1 MKNRLLTT
9 AACLLILLTG
19 QAQVSESARRI
30 HEKIEAFVA
39 AGEYNVSKGVVI
51 NSDEVTGSKTTLYNF
66 SMMFAVENSTD
77 STLLFNH
84 LRALEQTLRQET
96 VHAKETYIH
105 NGSEGL
111 PLMRGVRISYG
122 SKQGGISFNV
132 KFDLRQRVRMI
143 AFDESNGYAYA
154 VILVWEQRIIPDQQA
169 GNHWMMNGKVYEVW
183 CKKKDGTPFVQPIAP
198 ISYSGTVEYAA
209 EPTAPK
215 TYEELLAKVRSTCNI
230 YQRETEG
237 GKTAAVVI
245 LHKMCEGYPDR
256 LTNEQYNTLIGIINP
271 FVDEAKGQRHKDM
284 FAYTC
289 YTLYKKSAYYQEEGK
304 RQKRPAMIQSSTA
317 TVAQERKFVSYNTLI
332 VNQSPDLQQVE
343 CQISGTAPKGADSV
357 TLKRLVVHEDMGKY
371 PVRDGRFSFTCQ
383 LPKDEVCY
391 LTTDQL
397 NTTYFWVDG
406 QPVNIDLPRR
416 SAKGSKASFRRN
428 DFVNRAETERLWMLN
443 LDDKKELDEATQK
456 RIRRFRQA
464 IFSGKDSLL
473 ATYALFR
480 NYTELTY
487 DELKPFLR
495 PDYRYASHP
504 LLSPVREYADGLAK
518 RRPNTRYTDILLADT
533 LGEYHQLK
541 EYIGQGYVVLHFCES
556 WHRGEYD
563 ILPQLRTL
571 YDQYH
576 ATKGLQI
583 VSLATDG
590 MDNGQRWR
598 ARVRDEQLPWPQLT
612 TKAAGVYGISSWPET
627 VVIDKRGI
635 IIASPQTIEELS
647 ETLRKIAE

>member
-1 MKNRLLTT
+1 MKNKLLTI
-9 AACLLILLTG
+9 AVCLQMALTG
-19 QAQVSESARRI
+19 QAQVSTSAQRI

-39 AGEYNVSKGVVI
+39 AGEYNVSEGVVI
-51 NSDEVTGSKTTLYNF
+51 NSDELTGSKTTAYDF
-66 SMMFAVENSTD
+66 SMMFAVENSND

-84 LRALEQTLRQET
+84 LRTLEQTLRQET
-96 VHAKETYIH
+96 VHAKEAYIH

-111 PLMRGVRISYG
+111 PLMRGVKISYG
-122 SKQGGISFNV
+122 SKYGGISFNV
-132 KFDLRQRVRMI
+132 KFDLRQRVRLI
-143 AFDESNGYAYA
+143 TFDESNGYAYA
-154 VILVWEQRIIPDQQA
+154 AILVWEQRIIPDKQA
-169 GNHWMMNGKVYEVW
+169 GNHWMMNGRLFEIW
-183 CKKKDGTPFVQPIAP
+183 CKKKDGTPFIQPIAP
-198 ISYSGTVEYAA
+198 ISYNGTVEYAA

-215 TYEELLAKVRSTCNI
+215 TYEELLAKVQSTCDI

-245 LHKMCEGYPDR
+245 LHKMCEAYPHR
-256 LTNEQYNTLIGIINP
+256 LTNKQYNTLIGIINP

-289 YTLYKKSAYYQEEGK
+289 YTLFLKSVYYQEEDK
-304 RQKRPAMIQSSTA
+304 KQKRPAMIQSTA
-317 TVAQERKFVSYNTLI
+317 TVAQARKFVSYNTLI
-332 VNQSPDLQQVE
+332 VNQSPDMQLVE
-343 CQISGTAPKGADSV
+343 CQISGIAPKDADSV
-357 TLKRLVVHEDMGKY
+357 TLSRLVVHEKMGKY
-371 PVRDGRFSFTCQ
+371 PVKDGHFSFTCQ
-383 LPKDEVCY
+383 LPKDEVFY

-397 NTTYFWVDG
+397 NTTYFWADG
-406 QPVNIDLPRR
+406 QPVKADLPHR
-416 SAKGSKASFRRN
+416 SAKGSKATIRRN
-428 DFVNRAETERLWMLN
+428 DFVNRAETERLWMLS
-443 LDDKKELDEATQK
+443 LDNKKELAEATQK
-456 RIRRFRQA
+456 RIQRFRQA
-464 IFSGKDSLL
+464 IFSSKDSLL

-480 NYTELTY
+480 NYTELTH

-504 LLSPVREYADGLAK
+504 LLAPVREYAAGLEK

-541 EYIGQGYVVLHFCES
+541 EYIGQGYVVLHFWES

-576 ATKGLQI
+576 ATKGFQI

-590 MDNGQRWR
+590 MDNGLRWKD
-598 ARVRDEQLPWPQLT
+598 RVKEEQLPWPQLT

-627 VVIDKRGI
+627 IVIDKNGT
-635 IIASPQTIEELS
+635 IIATPRTVDELT
-647 ETLRKIAE
+647 ETLRKIAK